1 MLCTGVFAAYL
12 RNMPTTLYQ
21 PDGSVLECFV
31 TGDEYYNWA
40 HDENGFT
47 LVQSQSDGFFYYG
60 VMNGDEVVPSEFLA
74 GSIIPSDA
82 GLTPWAIIPQHV
94 YLEKRR
100 KFWEGIDRINR
111 DAPTHGTVNNI
122 NVYIRF
128 SDQTEFSTPRSQHD
142 QLFNKPDGP
151 SLLHYFEEVSY
162 DTLHVHTHHYP
173 ICEMTTNLSYQDEY
187 PRSYYMPYD
196 PTTNPNGYNG
206 SNERTVREQ
215 TLLGHAIEYIES
227 EVPNPLD
234 IDSNNDGY
242 VDNVTFLV
250 RGSPTAW
257 ATLLWP
263 HRSSL
268 YYYNAFINGKQV
280 GDYNFNLEQGGYL
293 TVGVICHEFFH
304 TLGAPDL
311 YHYDGGGAPS
321 PVGGWDIMEANG
333 TTPQYMGAW
342 MKHKYGDWIDCPA
355 IESMGIFPLLP
366 LQSQETSCYRID
378 SPNSSHE
385 FFVVEYRKQEG
396 IYEVNLPG
404 NQSGMLIYRIDEYLN
419 GNAQGPPDEVYLY
432 RPGGT
437 TTENGNLGAAIFS
450 AETGRTEINDST
462 DPSSFLYGGAPGGL
476 NIQDIGYPG
485 DIIEFV
491 YWNIFV
497 QTSIV
502 GIANDNDGD
511 GILNPG
517 ETAQLF
523 LAANII
529 SAPSNGENVV
539 GTLFSELDWVHF
551 NPSTIN
557 FGTLPV
563 NGNTVEIETIIS
575 LDDTDEQLMP
585 ASFTLQIDA
594 DFDDDGIIIHYTDD
608 FDYQLD
614 VTLNQVG
621 FPLSTAEV
629 RSSPLVLDLNNDGDN
644 EIVFGDYNGVVH
656 VYNADGSEYTNGV
669 FPFNT
674 GNQIWGSPA
683 AADLDG
689 DNYLDFVITSKSK
702 HLYIFD
708 YNGLKIDY
716 ETEVFLI
723 GTPAIGNL
731 DEDTELEIVFSGYSS
746 DNKIFAIN
754 FDGSDLEGFPIDF
767 GEKAK
772 GGVALADFNNNG
784 KDDIVIGTDDDHIYL
799 ILDDGSIAPGFPFI
813 TGDKVQAAPSILES
827 NGEKIIA
834 AGCND
839 NHLYVVNSDG
849 SLQFSV
855 LTGDKIQT
863 SPSFIEINGE
873 ACIFFG
879 SKDNMIYAVDLNGN
893 SLSGWPVDLENDIVA
908 SPCFA
913 DFDSD
918 GSPEIVTAINGSDL
932 FVLHID
938 GTTYSHFPINTQSL
952 LRGAITLAELDS
964 DEDLEIFVG
973 GSTSFHCIDV
983 KEAGEITGMWNM
995 HRGNP
1000 ERTGFYSSSQEAAS
1014 VTVEHLNDWNLVG
1027 LPMNVE
1033 DSYYLTV
1040 FPDAVEE
1047 TLFSFADNYI
1057 QESELEPGNGYWL
1070 RFDSEGSNIITG
1082 VSIPSLTVHLSE
1094 DWNLISG
1101 ITSVVDVNTISDP
1114 DELIIPETFF
1124 GFSGSYLEVTELEPG
1139 QGYWV
1144 RSAGEGDITISAG
1157 MRAKRREYINHLEGA
1172 STLVVNGQ
1180 TLYFGMDVPD
1190 DKKLSYSLPPKPPP
1204 GAFDVRFAGDWKY
1217 SIDGGEIQL
1226 MSTVPTLPVSYNVI
1240 DGEEWI
1246 LTHSEK
1252 GIELPLNGSGLLEI
1266 PGDISSIVLTRRVEE
1281 ILPGTFT
1288 LKQNYPN
1295 PFNPVTEIK
1304 YEIPAEGL
1312 VSLKVFNILGEEVAV
1327 LVNERQPQGN
1337 YTATFSAGILPSG
1350 VYVYTLESGGY
1361 TSVKKCILMK

>member
-1 MLCTGVFAAYL
+1 MLCSGVFAAYL

-21 PDGSVLECFV
+21 PDGGVIECFV
-31 TGDEYYNWA
+31 TGDEYFNWA

-47 LVQSQSDGFFYYG
+47 LIQSQSDGFFYYG
-60 VMNGDEVVPSEFLA
+60 VMNGDEVVPSEFLV
-74 GSIIPSDA
+74 GSIVPSDA

-94 YLEKRR
+94 YLEKRK

-142 QLFNKPDGP
+142 QIFNKPDGP

-162 DTLHVHTHHYP
+162 DMLHVHTHHYP
-173 ICEMTTNLSYQDEY
+173 VCEMTTNLSYQDEY

-206 SNERTVREQ
+206 SNERTIREQ
-215 TLLGHAIEYIES
+215 TLLGHAIEYIAD

-268 YYYNAFINGKQV
+268 YYYNAYINGKQV
-280 GDYNFNLEQGGYL
+280 GDYNFNMEQGGYFN
-293 TVGVICHEFFH
+293 VGVICHEFFH
-304 TLGAPDL
+304 SLGAPDL
-311 YHYDGGGAPS
+311 YHYDGAGAPT

-342 MKHKYGDWIDCPA
+342 MKHKYGDWIDCPT

-385 FFVVEYRKQEG
+385 FFVLEYRKQEG

-404 NQSGMLIYRIDEYLN
+404 NQSGMLIYRIDGNLN
-419 GNAQGPPDEVYLY
+419 GNADGPPDEVYLY

-437 TTENGNLGAAIFS
+437 TTENGNLSAAIFS
-450 AETGRTEINDST
+450 AETGRTEFNDST

-476 NIQDIGYPG
+476 NIQNIGYPG

-502 GIANDNDGD
+502 GIANDSDGD

-523 LAANII
+523 LAANIL
-529 SAPSNGENVV
+529 SAPSSAENTTV
-539 GTLFSELDWVHF
+539 TLSSQLDWVHF
-551 NPSTIN
+551 DPTIIDI
-557 FGTLPV
+557 GMLPL
-563 NGNTVEIETIIS
+563 NGDPVGIETSIS
-575 LDDTDEQLMP
+575 VDDISELMP
-585 ASFTLQIDA
+585 ASFALEINA
-594 DFDDDGIIIHYTDD
+594 EFDDDGITIQYTDQFD
-608 FDYQLD
+608 FELE
-614 VTLNQVG
+614 VTLNQAG
-621 FPLSTAEV
+621 FPLSTPEV
-629 RSSPLVLDLNNDGDN
+629 RSSPLIIDLNNDGDN
-644 EIVFGDYNGVVH
+644 EIIFGDYDGVVH
-656 VYNADGSEYTNGV
+656 IYNDDGSEYINGV
-669 FPFNT
+669 FPFDT

-689 DNYLDFVITSKSK
+689 DNYLDFVIPSKNK

-708 YNGLKIDY
+708 YSGLKIDY
-716 ETEVFLI
+716 ETEVYLI

-754 FDGSDLEGFPIDF
+754 HDGSDVEGFPIDF
-767 GEKAK
+767 DEKVKA
-772 GGVALADFNNNG
+772 GIALADFNNNG
-784 KDDIVIGTDDDHIYL
+784 KDDIVLGTDDNFLHL

-813 TGDKVQAAPSILES
+813 TGDKVQAAPSILEL
-827 NGEKIIA
+827 NGEKIIVT
-834 AGCND
+834 GCND
-839 NHLYVVNSDG
+839 DHLYAINSDG
-849 SLQFSV
+849 SLRFSV
-855 LTGDKIQT
+855 LTGDKVQV
-863 SPSFIEINGE
+863 SPSILELNGE
-873 ACIFFG
+873 LFIFFG
-879 SKDNMIYAVDLNGN
+879 SKDDKIYAVNLNGN
-893 SLSGWPVDLENDIVA
+893 ALSGWPVDLGNDIVS

-913 DFDSD
+913 DFDGD
-918 GSPEIVTAINGSDL
+918 GSPEIATAVNGPEL

-938 GTTYSHFPINTQSL
+938 GTPYWHFPINTDGL
-952 LRGAITLAELDS
+952 LRGAITNADLDL
-964 DEDLEIFVG
+964 DGDLEIFIG
-973 GSTSFHCIDV
+973 GGENLLGIDV
-983 KEAGEITGMWNM
+983 KETGSVANMWNM

-1000 ERTGFYSSSQEAAS
+1000 GRTGFYSSSQEAAS

-1040 FPDAVEE
+1040 FPDAIEE
-1047 TLFSFADNYI
+1047 TLFSFDISYI
-1057 QESELEPGNGYWL
+1057 QESNLEPGNGYWL

-1082 VSIPSLTVHLSE
+1082 APISSLTVHLSE

-1144 RSAGEGDITISAG
+1144 RSSGEGDITISAG

-1172 STLVVNGQ
+1172 STLVVNSQ

-1190 DKKLSYSLPPKPPP
+1190 DKKLSYSFPPKPPP
-1204 GAFDVRFAGDWKY
+1204 GAFDVRFAGDWRY
-1217 SIDGGEIQL
+1217 STDGGTIEFMTPAPVLPI
-1226 MSTVPTLPVSYNVI
+1226 SYTVTADEGWKLVHAGTGLEFS
-1240 DGEEWI
+1240 
-1246 LTHSEK
+1246 LQ
-1252 GIELPLNGSGLLEI
+1252 GSGELEI
-1266 PGDISSIVLTRRVEE
+1266 PGHVTSLVLERVVEGS
-1281 ILPGTFT
+1281 LPGQFS
-1288 LKQNYPN
+1288 LQQNYPN

-1304 YEIPAEGL
+1304 YEIPVEGL

-1337 YTATFSAGILPSG
+1337 YTATLDAGILPSG
-1350 VYVYTLESGGY
+1350 VYVYALESGGY